1 MSYYTF
7 FRGICRI
14 IISSCYRW
22 RVKGRENIPHSG
34 PVILCCNHIGNFDPP
49 LLGSGIE
56 RPVRFMAKEEL
67 FRIPVLSF
75 LLKKFG
81 TFPVK
86 RGAGDRNAIR
96 TTLKLLE
103 EGEVLGIFPEGTR
116 SRTGELGQGL
126 SGSAMFALKSQAAVV
141 PVAIIG
147 PWQFMKPITIIY
159 GKPIDMTAIRE
170 KKADSETLRE
180 ATDLIM
186 ASIKQIID
194 THKNRQ

>member
-7 FRGICRI
+7 FRGICRLLI
-14 IISSCYRW
+14 ATCFRW
-22 RVKGRENIPHSG
+22 RVIGRENVPKTG
-34 PVILCCNHIGNFDPP
+34 AVILCCNHIGNIDPP

-56 RPVRFMAKEEL
+56 RQVRFMAKEEL
-67 FRIPVLSF
+67 FHVPVLSF

-96 TTLKLLE
+96 TTLKILE
-103 EGEVLGIFPEGTR
+103 DGEILGIFPEGTR
-116 SRTGELGQGL
+116 SKNGELGRAQ
-126 SGSAMFALKSQAAVV
+126 SGSAMFALKSKAEVV

-147 PWQFMKPITIIY
+147 PWRFLKPITIIY

-170 KKADSETLRE
+170 KKVDSESMRE

-186 ASIKQIID
+186 QHIKELID
-194 THKNRQ
+194 AHKAK